1 MGDYPVVVKS
11 NETGCVYGVGC
22 GCAAGW
28 LIASNDNCANPAE
41 MRLYIDSGFT
51 VTPMPI
57 GLGMGEED
65 EVRRGLLRLAEVVN
79 LTVHE
84 VTVEKDASLSLSFYG
99 DVFLHVSGQPA
110 SWTTHD
116 VWWLAAG
123 CR

>member
-1 MGDYPVVVKS
+1 MKPDMDPSLLCGYFVV
-11 NETGCVYGVGC
+11 EIGVRQ
-22 GCAAGW
+22 AWPYIAF
-28 LIASNDNCANPAE
+28 ASNDNGANPAE

-65 EVRRGLLRLAEVVN
+65 EVRLGLLRLAEVVN